1 MILASSAPPM
11 TPLSDEPWSIEW
23 TFVAPY
29 SPSWGA
35 IVSASAPEYTA
46 STVSPIS
53 RALVS
58 SSSVAEVALPSSPSA
73 YTHTFGR
80 GICSGLLDDLELLE
94 EGDDPLVR
102 VAFVLDL
109 LARLAFG
116 RGLDRR
122 DLLASALPADLVLG
136 QPEVGGLGLVDGLVL
151 GRHDPLEGRVPR
163 LHDAGGDADHGGER
177 RLDDVVAGL
186 GLPLDLDL
194 AVSGLD
200 VLGERERGPAE
211 QLGNLL
217 RHRAGVA
224 VGRFGGREHEV
235 HLAGAFDRLGDDLG
249 RRQRVGSLED
259 RVGHEHGLGGPHRE
273 GGAQPRHL
281 VVRRHRDERHLA
293 AAGGVDEL
301 KGHLDAVAVGV
312 VEDQLAL
319 ALERLGLRIE
329 LTRGGRVGDLLHAD
343 GDVHTTPVCPERTPV
358 ILARPDRSR
367 RSGPNCGG
375 SRRYG
380 RAQWRR
386 RSMSSWW

>member
-1 MILASSAPPM
+1 MRSGCSSATSLASSAPPT
-11 TPLSDEPWSIEW
+11 TPLKDEPWSTEC

-116 RGLDRR
+116 RGLDRL
-122 DLLASALPADLVLG
+122 DLLAGALPADLVLG

-163 LHDAGGDADHGGER
+163 LDDAGGDADDGGER
-177 RLDDVVAGL
+177 RFDDVVAGL

-194 AVSGLD
+194 AVGGLD
-200 VLGERERGPAE
+200 VLGEGERGPAE
-211 QLGNLL
+211 QLGDLL
-217 RHRAGVA
+217 GHRAGVA

-235 HLAGAFDRLGDDLG
+235 HLAGAL
-249 RRQRVGSLED
+249 
-259 RVGHEHGLGGPHRE
+259 
-273 GGAQPRHL
+273 
-281 VVRRHRDERHLA
+281 
-293 AAGGVDEL
+293 
-301 KGHLDAVAVGV
+301 
-312 VEDQLAL
+312 
-319 ALERLGLRIE
+319 
-329 LTRGGRVGDLLHAD
+329 
-343 GDVHTTPVCPERTPV
+343 
-358 ILARPDRSR
+358 
-367 RSGPNCGG
+367 
-375 SRRYG
+375 
-380 RAQWRR
+380 
-386 RSMSSWW
+386 